1 MTALAARRQ
10 QAPASQIGPALALIG
25 TGNVG
30 SALLKLLA
38 QRRLPFRLCAVANSR
53 LMIQDP
59 RGIAPANVASQLQQ
73 YGAATQLDGWVAGF
87 LAEHP
92 GGVVIDLT
100 ASESVAGRHL
110 KWLRDGAQVITAN
123 KWAAAGDGGAQ
134 LQAWAGAG
142 PVRYGH
148 ATTVGA
154 GLPVLSTVRELR
166 ASGDRVERI
175 QGIFSGTLSYLFQ
188 QYRQGVALSQSLP
201 EAVRLG
207 YTEPDP
213 RLDLSGIDVARKL
226 VIAGRAAGFQIDLAE
241 VQIDS
246 LVPPAWLEKD
256 VAGCLDDCRVLDD
269 HLHQVAGPPPGS
281 QAVLCPIGEVD
292 AHGARVG
299 VRWLAP
305 EHPCAN
311 ARAGDNIIEIQS
323 ESYRELPLIIQG
335 PGAGAQLT
343 ASRLLGEL
351 SSWQQPVGD
360 CRLRGND

>member
-1 MTALAARRQ
+1 MSALAVSKQETPAC
-10 QAPASQIGPALALIG
+10 QADPALALIG

-38 QRRLPFRLCAVANSR
+38 ERSLPFRLCAVANSR
-53 LMIQDP
+53 RMIQAP
-59 RGIAPANVASQLQQ
+59 EGVAPASVQSQLDEF
-73 YGAATQLDGWVAGF
+73 GAPTQLDDWVARF
-87 LAEHP
+87 LVDHP

-100 ASESVAGRHL
+100 ASESVAARHL
-110 KWLRDGAQVITAN
+110 GWLRDGAQVITAN
-123 KWAAAGDGGAQ
+123 KWAAAGVGGAQ
-134 LQAWAGAG
+134 LQAWSGAG

-154 GLPVLSTVRELR
+154 GLPVLSTLRELR

-201 EAVRLG
+201 EAVRCG

-213 RLDLSGIDVARKL
+213 RLDLSGVDVARKL
-226 VIAGRAAGFQIDLAE
+226 VIAGRAAGFRIDLTD
-241 VQIDS
+241 VRIDS
-246 LVPPAWLEKD
+246 LVPAGWLEKD
-256 VAGCLDDCRVLDD
+256 VAGCLDDCRALDE
-269 HLHQVAGPPPGS
+269 HLLAIAGPAPDP
-281 QAVLCPIGEVD
+281 QAVLCPLGEVD
-292 AHGARVG
+292 ANGARVG
-299 VRWLAP
+299 LRWLSP

-323 ESYRELPLIIQG
+323 QSYQELPLIIQG
-335 PGAGAQLT
+335 PGAGAELT

-351 SSWQQPVGD
+351 SSWQRAVG
-360 CRLRGND
+360 